1 MEDVLIIGAGTAG
14 LTAAIYARRAG
25 LSCTV
30 FEQGT
35 PGGKIVSSP
44 EIANYPALPKVSGY
58 DYAMALLTQAKDCGA
73 KIIMERVTGAELSG
87 EVKTV
92 STSSGAYE
100 GKTVILANGAFR
112 RKLGAKGEKELEGRG
127 VSYCATCDGAFFR
140 NRTVAVVGGGDTAF
154 EDAAYLSGI
163 CEKVFL
169 IVREDGFSASEALK
183 EPVLNKENV
192 TVLKNSVVEEIKGE
206 KFVTAALIKD
216 KKSGEV
222 TEIPLSAVFVAVGI
236 TPDNATFGNLA
247 LDEHGYVLAGEDC
260 LTNID
265 GVFVAG
271 DTRKKELRQLVT
283 AAADGA
289 VAATAAFRFIR
300 GKAEK

>member
-30 FEQGT
+30 FEQGM

-58 DYAMALLTQAKDCGA
+58 DYTMALLGQAKDCGA
-73 KIIMERVTGAELSG
+73 KMVMERVTGADLSG
-87 EVKTV
+87 EIKTL
-92 STSSGAYE
+92 STSSGLYE

-112 RKLGAKGEKELEGRG
+112 RKLGVKGEKELEGRG

-140 NRTVAVVGGGDTAF
+140 QRKVAVIGGGDTAF

-163 CEKVFL
+163 CEKVYL
-169 IVREDGFSASEALK
+169 IVRENDFSASETLT
-183 EPVLNKENV
+183 ETVLNRENV
-192 TVLKNSVVEEIKGE
+192 TVLKNSVTEEITGE
-206 KFVTAALIKD
+206 KFVTGVLVKD
-216 KKSGEV
+216 KKKGESM
-222 TEIPLSAVFVAVGI
+222 EIPLSAVFVAVGI
-236 TPDNATFGNLA
+236 APDNATFEGIA

-260 LTNID
+260 LTNIP
-265 GVFVAG
+265 GVFAAG

-300 GKAEK
+300 GKAGK